1 MAVNFILR
9 TFKRSMLRNYVP
21 AKPRQLHFCSMNLSQ
36 CVLLGPVN
44 GTFCNLFCR
53 KICTTA
59 WICTDSDS
67 VSCWKC
73 GVSIDLNKVLFC
85 DYCEVVQKPKYDAD
99 YFTIFGIKKKFEID
113 NRELTKM
120 FRLLQMQLH
129 PDRFTQKSEVWFY
142 SLKNIIHILIK
153 T

>member
-1 MAVNFILR
+1 MAHLAICFVE
-9 TFKRSMLRNYVP
+9 
-21 AKPRQLHFCSMNLSQ
+21 
-36 CVLLGPVN
+36 N
-44 GTFCNLFCR
+44 GVT
-53 KICTTA
+53 
-59 WICTDSDS
+59 
-67 VSCWKC
+67 
-73 GVSIDLNKVLFC
+73 IDLNKVLFC

-142 SLKNIIHILIK
+142 SL
-153 T
+153 